1 VVVEAAEPSGSL
13 ITARLALDLGRK
25 VGAVPGPVT
34 SRVSQGTNSLIVDG
48 AWLIREAQDVL
59 DLLLGVG
66 MQAVR
71 RCGPSL
77 DPDLAR
83 VAEAV
88 ELGSG
93 TCDAV
98 ALALGASPEATA
110 VALARLELL
119 GYLRADGGGRHSR
132 TALIPPGGETE
143 P

>member
-1 VVVEAAEPSGSL
+1 M
-13 ITARLALDLGRK
+13 
-25 VGAVPGPVT
+25 
-34 SRVSQGTNSLIVDG
+34 DG
-48 AWLIREAQDVL
+48 AWLIRGAQDVL

-71 RCGPSL
+71 RCGPPL

-98 ALALGASPEATA
+98 ALALGAPPEETT

-119 GYLRADGGGRHSR
+119 GYLRADGGRYSR
-132 TALIPPGGETE
+132 SALIPPAGETE
-143 P
+143 G